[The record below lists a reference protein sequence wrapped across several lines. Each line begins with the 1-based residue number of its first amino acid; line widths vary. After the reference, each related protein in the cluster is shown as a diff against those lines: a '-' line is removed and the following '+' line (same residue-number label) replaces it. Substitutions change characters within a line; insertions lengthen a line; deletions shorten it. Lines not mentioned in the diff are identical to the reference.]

1 MENCRV
7 EGMRV
12 IPCEF
17 LAKAS
22 QGNFA
27 GRRGG
32 GVFEWHFAPMK
43 GPSNEM
49 RRMFGLRSGEYKGGV
64 IFNYCPFCG
73 ADLKAAQ
80 PGNKEHNA

>member
-32 GVFEWHFAPMK
+32 GVFEWHFANMTGHPK
-43 GPSNEM
+43 EI
-49 RRMFGLRSGEYKGGV
+49 RRLFGLRSGEYQGGV

-73 ADLKAAQ
+73 ADLKASHPAAQ
-80 PGNKEHNA
+80 QEAD